1 MPTPRLNSGIE
12 FGWNG
17 LNGYVKNNGKYQ
29 LLLSKPTFT
38 FQYNSIT
45 YNSDVLKGNL
55 FLNTSNERFEPTEE
69 HLQEIQAYA
78 EATAVTNPWE
88 PVLNLPVHVEDL
100 ASLTGAGFF
109 KVSSDAFYHDVKDH
123 STGETKVWL
132 ELLFVYNVTS
142 NENTLSRVIPFQIA
156 NLNPTAIREMSVE
169 GYTITGGSNRAGH
182 NYRLN
187 RMKSM
192 SNDLE
197 LILNSSSTGMLVSR
211 VQIKLS
217 MFVPK
222 EVLSELRTTLT
233 GS

>member
-1 MPTPRLNSGIE
+1 MPTPKLNSGIE

-29 LLLSKPTFT
+29 LLLSKPSFT

-45 YNSDVLKGNL
+45 YNSDVLEGNL

-88 PVLNLPVHVEDL
+88 PVLNLPVHVEDI
-100 ASLTGAGFF
+100 ASLTGEGFV
-109 KVSSDAFYHDVKDH
+109 KVSSDAIYQDVKDH
-123 STGETKVWL
+123 STGETKIWL
-132 ELLFVYNVTS
+132 EMLFVYDVTS
-142 NENTLSRVIPFQIA
+142 VDPTQTRVIPFQVA
-156 NLNPTAIREMSVE
+156 NLNPTYIREMSVE
-169 GYTITGGSNRAGH
+169 GYTTYGGSNRAGH
-182 NYRLN
+182 TYRLN
-187 RMKSM
+187 RMKHM

-197 LILNSSSTGMLVSR
+197 LIVNSSSSGFLVTR

-222 EVLSELRTTLT
+222 GGV
-233 GS
+233 

>member
-29 LLLSKPTFT
+29 LLLSKPSFT

-45 YNSDVLKGNL
+45 YNSDVLEGNL

-88 PVLNLPVHVEDL
+88 PVLNLPVHVEDI
-100 ASLTGAGFF
+100 ASLTGEGFV
-109 KVSSDAFYHDVKDH
+109 KVSSDAIYQDVKDF
-123 STGETKVWL
+123 STGETKIWL
-132 ELLFVYNVTS
+132 EMLFVYDVTS
-142 NENTLSRVIPFQIA
+142 IGSQTRTIPFQIA

-169 GYTITGGSNRAGH
+169 GWTISGGSNLLAH
-182 NYRLN
+182 TYRLN
-187 RMKSM
+187 HTKRM

-197 LILNSSSTGMLVSR
+197 LIINGSGQGEMVVR

-222 EVLSELRTTLT
+222 
-233 GS
+233 GGA

>member
-100 ASLTGAGFF
+100 ASLTGTGFV
-109 KVSSDAFYHDVKDH
+109 KVSSDAIYQDVKDH

-132 ELLFVYNVTS
+132 ELLFVYDVTS
-142 NENTLSRVIPFQIA
+142 MESNQTRIIPFKVV
-156 NLNPTAIREMSVE
+156 NLNPTPIREMSVE
-169 GYTITGGSNRAGH
+169 GYTISGGENRVGH
-182 NYRLN
+182 TYRLN
-187 RMKSM
+187 RKKRM

-197 LILNSSSTGMLVSR
+197 LIMNSPFSGSLVAR

-222 EVLSELRTTLT
+222 GGV
-233 GS
+233 